1 MWQLVSITLYGG
13 APGEIGGNRILL
25 EWPEHRWLLD
35 FGTRFGQTGRFFEE
49 FVKPRGATLGLRDYL
64 RMGLLP
70 PLDGLYRS
78 DLCAHDPAIF
88 GRYKGH
94 SMYRKVEH
102 VDGVLLSH
110 GHIDHLGCIG
120 FLKEDI
126 PVYTGLMTALIG
138 KCLQDPNPTRVDGEF
153 NYMVPRD
160 SKESGEILEVRKG
173 PRVQRQ
179 YYVAETDPA
188 LGAAM
193 EQLREFWSWVPGER
207 SSITAKP
214 LEVRDP
220 AKMGL
225 RFWRVDHSIP
235 GSGAWGIETPI
246 GWIIYS
252 GDLRTHGHSAYR
264 TEKFA
269 KEAAALKPALLIVE
283 GTRVPAL
290 RTVGDEVLTEP
301 IVQQACDDVVRQT
314 KGLVIADFTARNI
327 ERLRTF
333 RDIAKARGRQL
344 VITTKDAYT
353 LERMHVIDPNI
364 PTPGDDGIAILKE
377 PQGNTPSW
385 EKDVCEKHETCFV
398 QAKEIRKSPGSYVLC
413 LSYWDISNL
422 IDIEPEG
429 GTYIYSAS
437 EAYNEEQEIDAERLC
452 NWLDHFGL
460 KRVGGLPGAEK
471 GPYHASGHA
480 DGPALEKVIEEIGAK
495 KIMPV
500 HTEHPEWFEER
511 WGDRLIMMKEGV
523 SVTVG

>member
-1 MWQLVSITLYGG
+1 MTTITLFGG
-13 APGEIGGNRILL
+13 SPGEIGGNRILL
-25 EWPEHRWLLD
+25 EWPEGRWLLD
-35 FGTRFGQTGRFFEE
+35 FGTRFGQTGKYFEE

-70 PLDGLYRS
+70 PLDGLYRA
-78 DLCAHDPAIF
+78 DLCAHDPDIF
-88 GRYKGH
+88 GRYKDH
-94 SMYRKVEH
+94 PMYREVDH
-102 VDGVLLSH
+102 IDGVLLSH

-120 FLKEDI
+120 FLKEEI

-138 KCLQDPNPTRVDGEF
+138 KCLQDPQPTGLDREF
-153 NYMVPRD
+153 NYSVPR
-160 SKESGEILEVRKG
+160 ECAEEGEILKAIRG
-173 PRVQRQ
+173 ASRVQRQ

-188 LGAAM
+188 IAAAM
-193 EQLREFWSWVPGER
+193 EKLREFWSWVPGEKT
-207 SSITAKP
+207 SITAKP
-214 LEVRDP
+214 LEVKDP

-269 KEAAALKPALLIVE
+269 REAAALKPALLIVE
-283 GTRVPAL
+283 GTRVGPGEQSSKEQD
-290 RTVGDEVLTEP
+290 VH
-301 IVQQACDDVVRQT
+301 QACDGVVA
-314 KGLVIADFTARNI
+314 KENGLVIADFTARNI

-333 RDIAKARGRQL
+333 RDIAKARGRRL
-344 VITTKDAYT
+344 VITTKDAYS
-353 LERMHVIDPNI
+353 LERMHLIDPKI
-364 PTPGDDGIAILKE
+364 PHPNDDGLAVLRE
-377 PQGNTPSW
+377 PLGSIQGW
-385 EKDVCEKHETCFV
+385 EKDVHAKFEKRFV
-398 QAKEIRKSPGSYVLC
+398 SAKEIKKEPGAFILC

-422 IDIEPEG
+422 IDIEPQG
-429 GTYIYSAS
+429 GTYIYSSS
-437 EAYNEEQEIDAERLC
+437 EAYNEEQEIDAQRLC

-471 GPYHASGHA
+471 GPFHASGHA
-480 DGPALEKVIEEIGAK
+480 DGAALEKVIEEIGAT

-511 WGDRLIMMKEGV
+511 WKGKLVMAKEGQSV
-523 SVTVG
+523 SVG